1 MDPIL
6 GQASFV
12 TPTPGLVDQRPVS
25 VHLVRATADPAGVS
39 AELRWWSGVAP
50 CTALDSVQV
59 DEDELRGALRRSLLL
74 LAAGGDPHRTL
85 ELDGRA
91 VVALAGE
98 LDRPERRDELAG
110 GLTGLRADS
119 EGLPGVGSALDRLL
133 DDGDLAWHAYA
144 AGLIG
149 EELGEEG

>member
-1 MDPIL
+1 
-6 GQASFV
+6 
-12 TPTPGLVDQRPVS
+12 
-25 VHLVRATADPAGVS
+25 VRSWLEQVEATAEGDDALAVLAWLAGANV
-39 AELRWWSGVAP
+39 RM
-50 CTALDSVQV
+50 

-98 LDRPERRDELAG
+98 LDRPERRDELAR
-110 GLTGLRADS
+110 GLAGLRADS
-119 EGLPGVGSALDRLL
+119 EGLAGVSSALEGLL
-133 DDGDLAWHAYA
+133 DDGDLAWLAYA

-149 EELGEEG
+149 EELAEEG